1 MKTYIAL
8 LRGINVGG
16 HKKILMADLRALL
29 ERLNFQNVQTYIQ
42 SGNVVFTCASAKA
55 SGETWVEEKQDFEGV
70 IAKAI
75 ETKYGWNVPILI
87 KKASEMVKII
97 KKCPFSDEK
106 MKNSY
111 FTLLQTKPSEMQIKE
126 LETYSFPNEE
136 FYVTQDCVY
145 YFCSTGY
152 GRTKMNGNLIQKKL
166 QTNIT
171 TRNYRTMMKLIE
183 MAN

>member
-29 ERLNFQNVQTYIQ
+29 ESLNFQNVQTYIQ
-42 SGNVVFTCASAKA
+42 SGNVVFTSD
-55 SGETWVEEKQDFEGV
+55 EKQDFEGI
-70 IAKAI
+70 IAKVI
-75 ETKYGWNVPILI
+75 ETNYGWNVPILV

-97 KKCPFSDEK
+97 ENCPFSEEK
-106 MKNSY
+106 MEKSY
-111 FTLLQTKPSEMQIKE
+111 FTLLQKKPSESQIEE

-136 FYVTQDCVY
+136 FHVTQDCVY

-152 GRTKMNGNLIQKKL
+152 ARTKMNGNLIQKKL
-166 QTNIT
+166 QVNIT

-183 MAN
+183 MAS